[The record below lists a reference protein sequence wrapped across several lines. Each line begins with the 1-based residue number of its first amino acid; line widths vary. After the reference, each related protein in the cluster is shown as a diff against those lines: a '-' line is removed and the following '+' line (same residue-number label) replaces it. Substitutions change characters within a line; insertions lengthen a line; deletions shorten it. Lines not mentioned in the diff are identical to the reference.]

1 MSIELS
7 GMILIYMFTTA
18 PLFGKFHSPLMEA
31 TKPFLRSRPLHHL
44 ETICLDRIDP
54 ALLQPN
60 ETKINSRERI
70 YTPKLTFF
78 AFLDQVLNPD
88 SSCRSAVDQILSYY
102 HSLPHYPEIDGDTS
116 AYCQAR
122 ARWTCDELIDIRRH
136 LAGRMAIHA
145 DTLAPGMPSQ
155 CPIKVI
161 DGTCFNMPDTAANRE
176 LCPQSADQ
184 KPGCGFPQ
192 IRMVGVFCL
201 KTGVLLEETSAPYAV
216 SENSLFQDLWP
227 TFQAGDLLLADR
239 NFCSY
244 GSIASLKQLTVDCLF
259 HLHASRTSDFRKG
272 LRLGPRDR
280 LITWSKPK
288 AKSANLSLKE
298 WQLLPATL
306 TVRMV
311 RLRLATA
318 HGRCK
323 TVTLVTTL
331 TDPKLWPSKLL
342 AALYH
347 RRWKIEL
354 YWDDIKTT
362 LHMDMLSCKTPAM
375 INKEIQMHLIAYN
388 LIRTLM
394 AEAALVGDAPLDRMS
409 FKGTLDAAHHYSQA
423 MAKIPISHRKR
434 RLALYSE
441 MLATIASDLVP
452 ERPDRREPRCQKR
465 RPKCYPFM
473 TRPRHKMKDAPKNS
487 RRRKTQNSLS

>member
-1 MSIELS
+1 
-7 GMILIYMFTTA
+7 MFTTA
-18 PLFGKFHSPLMEA
+18 PLFGKFHSPLHTA
-31 TKPFLRSRPLHHL
+31 GLSLRRRPLHHL
-44 ETICLDRIDP
+44 ESLCAQRIDP
-54 ALLQPN
+54 LLLQPN
-60 ETKINSRERI
+60 ETKTNSRERI
-70 YTPKLTFF
+70 YTPKLTFLT
-78 AFLDQVLNPD
+78 FLDQILNPD

-102 HSLPHYPEIDGDTS
+102 HSLPHYPEINSDTS

-136 LAGRMAIHA
+136 LAGRMAIHGN
-145 DTLAPGMPSQ
+145 TLLPGIPSP

-161 DGTCFNMPDTAANRE
+161 DGTCLNMPDTAANRE
-176 LCPQSADQ
+176 ICPQSTDQ

-201 KTGVLLEETSAPYAV
+201 KTGALLEETSAPYTT
-216 SENSLFQDLWP
+216 SENALFQDLWP

-239 NFCSY
+239 NFSSY
-244 GSIASLKQLTVDCLF
+244 GSIASLKQREVDCLF
-259 HLHASRTSDFRKG
+259 HLHASRKSDFRKG
-272 LRLGPRDR
+272 LRLGPNDR
-280 LITWSKPK
+280 LITWTKPK
-288 AKSANLSLKE
+288 NKPANLSQE
-298 WQLLPATL
+298 QWQLLPATL

-311 RLRLATA
+311 RIRLATT

-331 TDPKLWPSKLL
+331 TDPKLWPAKRL

-375 INKEIQMHLIAYN
+375 IHKEIQMHLIAYN
-388 LIRTLM
+388 LIRSLM
-394 AEAALVGDAPLDRMS
+394 VEAALAGDVPLDRMS

-423 MAKIPISHRKR
+423 MAKIPATQRKR
-434 RLALYSE
+434 RLAIYGE
-441 MLATIASDLVP
+441 MLATIASDPVP
-452 ERPDRREPRCQKR
+452 DRPDRREPRCQKR
-465 RPKCYPFM
+465 RPKSYPFM
-473 TRPRHKMKDAPKNS
+473 TRPRHQMKDAPKSS